1 MEQEPLQSI
10 SEYIDLTL
18 WNEFQESLHASLD
31 ISIALF
37 HTDGTLFAPPGRV
50 DTVSELIEKR
60 TTRGLELY
68 RESYRRAIMKAV
80 QSGEPYVYRCFTN
93 QYIFVIPVTLDKNR
107 AISIIGGHAYLSEEN
122 LREFME
128 RSADLGMDDHSINEL
143 KMSVKIVHPQEFFT
157 KPHVVKTLTV
167 PFLRSLYLKGYFEKG
182 YYQMQSV
189 IESTVPTRLP
199 ESDDDIYR
207 QVFNTLGV
215 LFDVD
220 TASLMIR
227 SGKEGFTTRATF
239 GRKRRLIE
247 NWTTDD
253 SMGMIKNVIALR
265 KAVSCKN
272 PSVLKEMGLSEELSS
287 LYLFP
292 MLSWDNVPGLLCV
305 FNTELPSESAK
316 LISLLA
322 NQLSIVIEGLKGEHG
337 EHDVNKC
344 FNGIELLQDIYK
356 SIAPVLDRK
365 DLYSS
370 ILNKSAELVGAEQG
384 SLMML
389 SGKDKT
395 LAIKAT
401 KGIDKRILDKVK
413 IKVGEGISGKVIE
426 KGTPIIVKDIES
438 ELISRKSRS
447 RYKTGSFV
455 SLPLKIES
463 RTVGVINISDKIT
476 GEVFSKRDLDLL
488 QSFACYASIALE
500 RGNYHRMTEELKKIS
515 VTDALTGLLNRRYF
529 QERLFEEVERSK
541 RQCKSFTLF
550 IIDIDDFK
558 AFNDRYG
565 HLAGDEALK
574 RVANAIKDAV
584 RSIDVV
590 SRLGGEE
597 FCAILPYTTKSD
609 AYVIAER
616 IRQDV
621 AEVRFMGENIPS
633 NQWLT
638 ISLGVAEFPTDA
650 NTIDELIDKADKAM
664 YLAKARGKNR
674 IIEYGQ

>member
-107 AISIIGGHAYLSEEN
+107 TITIIGGHVYLSEEN
-122 LREFME
+122 FREFME

>member
-1 MEQEPLQSI
+1 MEQQTSHSL

-18 WNEFQESLHASLD
+18 WNEFQESLAAILG
-31 ISIALF
+31 ISIALYK
-37 HTDGTLFAPPGRV
+37 TDGTLLAPPSRGDRIC
-50 DTVSELIEKR
+50 ELIEKR

-68 RESYRRAIMKAV
+68 RDSYRRAIKKAL
-80 QSGEPYVYRCFTN
+80 QSGEPFVYRCFTN
-93 QYIFVIPVTLDKNR
+93 QYVFVIPVTLDKDLSI
-107 AISIIGGHAYLSEEN
+107 AIIGGHVYLSEEN
-122 LREFME
+122 FKEFIE
-128 RSADLGMDDHSINEL
+128 KSADLGLDDLSMSGLKKSIN
-143 KMSVKIVHPQEFFT
+143 IVHPQEFFT
-157 KPHVVKTLTV
+157 KPHIVSTVTV

-189 IESTVPTRLP
+189 IEATIPAQLP
-199 ESDDDIYR
+199 EREDDIYR

-220 TASLMIR
+220 TACLMVQSDKKR
-227 SGKEGFTTRATF
+227 YTTRATF
-239 GRKRRLIE
+239 GRKRSLVA
-247 NWTTDD
+247 NWVATD
-253 SMGMIKNVIALR
+253 SMGMMKNVVTSR

-272 PSVLKEMGLSEELSS
+272 PSELQKMGLSKEISS
-287 LYLFP
+287 LYVFP
-292 MLSWDNVPGLLCV
+292 MLSWDNVSGFLCI
-305 FNTELPSESAK
+305 FNTGLSRESAK
-316 LISLLA
+316 LITMLA
-322 NQLSIVIEGLKGEHG
+322 NQLSIVMEGFKGD
-337 EHDVNKC
+337 HDVKKRY
-344 FNGIELLQDIYK
+344 GGLELLQDIYQ

-365 DLYSS
+365 DLYDT

-389 SGKDKT
+389 DGKDKT
-395 LAIKAT
+395 LAVKAT
-401 KGIDKRILDKVK
+401 KGIDKRILEKVK
-413 IKVGEGISGKVIE
+413 VKVGEGISGTVIE
-426 KGTPIIVKDIES
+426 KGIAIIVKDIES
-438 ELISRKSRS
+438 ELSARKSRP

-455 SLPLKIES
+455 SLPLKVES

-476 GEVFSKRDLDLL
+476 GEVFSEDDLQLL

-500 RGNYHRMTEELKKIS
+500 RGAYYRMSEELKKIS

-541 RQCKSFTLF
+541 RQNKPFTLF

-574 RVANAIKDAV
+574 RVAHAIRDAV

-597 FCAILPYTTKSD
+597 FSAILPYTTKTA

-616 IRQDV
+616 IRRGV
-621 AEVRFMGENIPS
+621 EEVRFMGENIPPD
-633 NQWLT
+633 QWLS
-638 ISLGVAEFPTDA
+638 ISLGVAEFPVDA

-674 IIEYGQ
+674 VIGYGQ